1 MYDLFE
7 KLLNDNNVTAYRVS
21 KETGIST
28 ATLSDWKKGRSTP
41 KADKLQKIAD
51 YFKVSIEYFTGS
63 EAKSENK
70 PELNRRD
77 QRDIEKLLD
86 ETRDQL
92 LNSEGLMFDGTILYK
107 NGTDVFT
114 LQKLLG
120 HASIETTT
128 KIYVHDDIDDLEKNI
143 KWKREDEEG

>member
-21 KETGIST
+21 KDTGIST

-63 EAKSENK
+63 ETKPENK

-77 QRDIEKLLD
+77 QRDIEKLLN

-92 LNSEGLMFDGTILYK
+92 LNSEGLMFDGKPATEEEIKQILDAMQIGLEMAKKKNKEKYTPKKYK
-107 NGTDVFT
+107 
-114 LQKLLG
+114 
-120 HASIETTT
+120 E
-128 KIYVHDDIDDLEKNI
+128 
-143 KWKREDEEG
+143 